1 MDIIEAIVYLHE
13 HPNGSVA
20 HGDIQP
26 ANIFVLPNGRAKL
39 TNFSCAFQ
47 YIVTHP
53 SRHMSLSSMGAGPVL
68 PSLYG
73 SPEQHEGTGK
83 DRIFLPTL
91 ASDIWSFGSV
101 VLGAFSVAFRHKDP
115 TIHAA
120 QLIGGVVS
128 YQLEDTLEVGSWAKG
143 LIDSMLV
150 FDPASRLTGTQI
162 PQGIYDL
169 SSPSRQKTEM
179 EASAKRQKHDDPP
192 IEAHGAEMNDLG
204 NNQPILLINMSAAP
218 KEFLDYID
226 AHKDAFIKRLADSIA
241 IPSVSGDASYRKH
254 VHEMGHFVQ
263 RELEAV
269 GVATKLVPLGPQEL
283 DGQTVEL
290 PPVVFG
296 KLGEDKNKKTVL
308 IYAHYDV
315 QPALLSDG
323 WTHDPFVL
331 THDKETDRLYGRGST
346 DDKGPLLG
354 WINVLEAHKV
364 LGIELPVNL
373 RVCFEGMEESGSEGL
388 DDLIKAEAGPGKF
401 FDGVDCVCISDN
413 YWLNDVTPCLT
424 YGLRGISY
432 FKVTISGPAKDLH
445 SGLFGNCVHEPMT
458 DLFHLFSKLVT
469 PQGKI
474 LIPGINEL
482 VDELTPEERE
492 RYERMDYSIADINE
506 SVGASIAISDDKAE
520 VLMGKM
526 RYPSLSIHGIEG
538 AFSAAGAKTVIPAK
552 ISGKSTKW
560 NPLNSTK
567 LTVV

>member
-1 MDIIEAIVYLHE
+1 
-13 HPNGSVA
+13 
-20 HGDIQP
+20 
-26 ANIFVLPNGRAKL
+26 
-39 TNFSCAFQ
+39 
-47 YIVTHP
+47 
-53 SRHMSLSSMGAGPVL
+53 
-68 PSLYG
+68 
-73 SPEQHEGTGK
+73 
-83 DRIFLPTL
+83 
-91 ASDIWSFGSV
+91 
-101 VLGAFSVAFRHKDP
+101 
-115 TIHAA
+115 
-120 QLIGGVVS
+120 
-128 YQLEDTLEVGSWAKG
+128 
-143 LIDSMLV
+143 
-150 FDPASRLTGTQI
+150 
-162 PQGIYDL
+162 
-169 SSPSRQKTEM
+169 
-179 EASAKRQKHDDPP
+179 
-192 IEAHGAEMNDLG
+192 
-204 NNQPILLINMSAAP
+204 MSAAP
-218 KEFLDYID
+218 KEFLDYVD
-226 AHKDAFIKRLADSIA
+226 AHKDAFIKRLSNAIA

-269 GVATKLVPLGPQEL
+269 GVTTKLVPLGPQEL

-290 PPVVFG
+290 PPAVFG
-296 KLGEDKNKKTVL
+296 RLGEDKNKKTVL

-331 THDKETDRLYGRGST
+331 THDKATDRLYGRGSS

-354 WINVLEAHKV
+354 WINVLEAHKA

-552 ISGKSTKW
+552 ISGKFSIRLVPSMTPENVDSIVIQYLESEFAK
-560 NPLNSTK
+560 LNSKSKMTVENLHGGKPYLADPNHWNFVAAAKATQAIYGKQPDLTREGGSIPVTLTFADALGVNVLLLPMGRGSDGAHSTNEKLDLSNYINGTK
-567 LTVV
+567 VLGTYLHEIAKITK

>member
-1 MDIIEAIVYLHE
+1 M
-13 HPNGSVA
+13 
-20 HGDIQP
+20 
-26 ANIFVLPNGRAKL
+26 
-39 TNFSCAFQ
+39 T
-47 YIVTHP
+47 
-53 SRHMSLSSMGAGPVL
+53 
-68 PSLYG
+68 
-73 SPEQHEGTGK
+73 
-83 DRIFLPTL
+83 
-91 ASDIWSFGSV
+91 
-101 VLGAFSVAFRHKDP
+101 
-115 TIHAA
+115 
-120 QLIGGVVS
+120 
-128 YQLEDTLEVGSWAKG
+128 
-143 LIDSMLV
+143 
-150 FDPASRLTGTQI
+150 
-162 PQGIYDL
+162 
-169 SSPSRQKTEM
+169 
-179 EASAKRQKHDDPP
+179 
-192 IEAHGAEMNDLG
+192 
-204 NNQPILLINMSAAP
+204 AAP
-218 KEFLDYID
+218 KEFFDYVD
-226 AHKDAFIKRLADSIA
+226 AHKDAFIKRLSNAIA
-241 IPSVSGDASYRKH
+241 IPRSVAPSRGILSGQPIAVHSVSGDASYRKH

-269 GVATKLVPLGPQEL
+269 GVTTKLVPLGPQEL

-296 KLGEDKNKKTVL
+296 RLGEDKNKKTVL

-331 THDKETDRLYGRGST
+331 THDKETDRLYGRGSS

-354 WINVLEAHKV
+354 WINVLEAHKA

-474 LIPGINEL
+474 LIPGINDL

-552 ISGKSTKW
+552 ISGEYAKRSSPRNKAHHAAGKFSIRLVPSMTPENVDSLVIQYLESEFAK
-560 NPLNSTK
+560 LNSKSK
-567 LTVV
+567 LTVENLHGGKPYLADPNHWNFVAAAKATQAIYGKQPDLTREGGSIPVTLTFADALGVSVLLLPMGRGSDGAHSTNEKLDLSNYINGTKVLGTYLHEIAKSTN

>member
-1 MDIIEAIVYLHE
+1 M
-13 HPNGSVA
+13 
-20 HGDIQP
+20 
-26 ANIFVLPNGRAKL
+26 R
-39 TNFSCAFQ
+39 
-47 YIVTHP
+47 
-53 SRHMSLSSMGAGPVL
+53 GA
-68 PSLYG
+68 
-73 SPEQHEGTGK
+73 
-83 DRIFLPTL
+83 
-91 ASDIWSFGSV
+91 W
-101 VLGAFSVAFRHKDP
+101 
-115 TIHAA
+115 
-120 QLIGGVVS
+120 
-128 YQLEDTLEVGSWAKG
+128 
-143 LIDSMLV
+143 
-150 FDPASRLTGTQI
+150 
-162 PQGIYDL
+162 
-169 SSPSRQKTEM
+169 
-179 EASAKRQKHDDPP
+179 
-192 IEAHGAEMNDLG
+192 
-204 NNQPILLINMSAAP
+204 INMSAAP

-226 AHKDAFIKRLADSIA
+226 THKDAFIKRLADSIA

-269 GVATKLVPLGPQEL
+269 GVATKLIPMGPQEL

-296 KLGEDKNKKTVL
+296 RLGDDKNKKTVL

-346 DDKGPLLG
+346 DDKGPLFG
-354 WINVLEAHKV
+354 WINVLEAHKA

-432 FKVTISGPAKDLH
+432 FYVTISGPAKDLH
-445 SGLFGNCVHEPMT
+445 SGLFGNCVHEAPQPMT

-482 VDELTPEERE
+482 VDELTPEERA
-492 RYERMDYSIADINE
+492 RYERIDYSIADIDE

-552 ISGKSTKW
+552 ISGKSNDWPSEASNSLWSLRREKVD
-560 NPLNSTK
+560 PLVIQFLESEFAKLNSKSK
-567 LTVV
+567 LTVENLHGGKPYVADPNHWNFVAAAKATQAIYGKEPDLTREGGSIPVTLTFADALGVNVLLLPMGRGSDGAHSTNEKLDLSNYINGTKVLGTYLHEIAKATK

>member
-1 MDIIEAIVYLHE
+1 M
-13 HPNGSVA
+13 
-20 HGDIQP
+20 
-26 ANIFVLPNGRAKL
+26 
-39 TNFSCAFQ
+39 T
-47 YIVTHP
+47 
-53 SRHMSLSSMGAGPVL
+53 
-68 PSLYG
+68 
-73 SPEQHEGTGK
+73 
-83 DRIFLPTL
+83 
-91 ASDIWSFGSV
+91 
-101 VLGAFSVAFRHKDP
+101 
-115 TIHAA
+115 
-120 QLIGGVVS
+120 
-128 YQLEDTLEVGSWAKG
+128 
-143 LIDSMLV
+143 
-150 FDPASRLTGTQI
+150 
-162 PQGIYDL
+162 
-169 SSPSRQKTEM
+169 
-179 EASAKRQKHDDPP
+179 
-192 IEAHGAEMNDLG
+192 
-204 NNQPILLINMSAAP
+204 AAP

-226 AHKDAFIKRLADSIA
+226 AHKDAFVKRLSNAIA

-269 GVATKLVPLGPQEL
+269 GVTTKLVPLGPQEL

-296 KLGEDKNKKTVL
+296 RLGEDKNKKTVL

-331 THDKETDRLYGRGST
+331 THDKETDRLYGRGSS

-354 WINVLEAHKV
+354 WINVLEAHRA

-474 LIPGINEL
+474 LIPGINDL

-552 ISGKSTKW
+552 ISGEHAKPSSPRNKAHHAAGKFSIRLVPSMTPENVDSLVIQYLESEFAK
-560 NPLNSTK
+560 LNSKSK
-567 LTVV
+567 LTVENLHGGKPYLADPNHWNFVAAAKATQAIYGKQPDLTREGGSIPVTLTFADALGVNVLLLPMGRGSDGAHSTNEKLDLSNYINGTKVLGTYLHEIAKSTN